1 MEGTIMYIAIDG
13 NSTGKKIE
21 KMILDNELE
30 KLSQFSSKIQNIIQ
44 SISSNI
50 IQHSGKIIMA
60 GGDNILAEIPSSSY
74 RELLSGIESLSL
86 EDYSFSVAVSVSAQ
100 GAYLGLKYAKATNT
114 EFVEVECH
122 EKGQFKFIKL
132 SI

>member
-1 MEGTIMYIAIDG
+1 MYIAIDG

-21 KMILDNELE
+21 KMIFDNELV
-30 KLSQFSSKIQNIIQ
+30 KLSKFSSKIQKKIQ

-50 IQHSGKIIMA
+50 VQHSGNIIMA

-86 EDYSFSVAVSVSAQ
+86 EDYSFSVAVSLSAQ

-114 EFVEVECH
+114 QVIEVECL
-122 EKGQFKFIKL
+122 ENGQFKFIKL
-132 SI
+132 TI

>member
-1 MEGTIMYIAIDG
+1 MYIAIDG

-30 KLSQFSSKIQNIIQ
+30 KLSKFSSEIQKIIQ

-50 IQHSGKIIMA
+50 VQHSGKIIMA

-74 RELLSGIESLSL
+74 REFLSGIESLSL
-86 EDYSFSVAVSVSAQ
+86 EDYTFSAAVSVSAQ

-114 EFVEVECH
+114 NLVEVECL
-122 EKGQFKFIKL
+122 EKGQFKFIK
-132 SI
+132 IFI